1 MMAYVLVIL
10 YLVSGYCIWRF
21 ATSTIGGKEG
31 YYEYL
36 QGRFKNPKA
45 MLILAEWLVITLWP
59 YFIIW
64 SIVGG
69 DKGEE

>member
-1 MMAYVLVIL
+1 MIAYALVLL
-10 YLVSGYCIWRF
+10 YFISGYCIWRL
-21 ATSTIGGKEG
+21 ATGTVGGKEG

-36 QGRFKNPKA
+36 QERFNKPKA
-45 MLILAEWLVITLWP
+45 TLILAEILVITLWP

-69 DKGEE
+69 KSDEK